1 VRTLL
6 AIVCIGILLA
16 LLHAAASVVGPLLI
30 GATLAIAFQP
40 MSVGLARR
48 GLPPVVAAVV
58 TLVVVL
64 TVVVAA
70 GFLIYTAATNLVGH
84 LPEYQQRIEEV
95 KVNVSDW
102 LRERKMDD
110 SADTVRS
117 FDVAA
122 PVSAYLTS
130 SLLEMTGYLQQLF
143 FVLVITAF
151 IQMEGAIYRRKLIAA
166 SGSRRTVRWLGEALG
181 EVQRYLAVKL
191 AVSAANGLLLGVWCW
206 VWGIESPIL
215 WGVAAFALNFIP
227 YVGSLI
233 AAIPP
238 VLLGLMTGGLPIALA
253 VASGYVA
260 VNLAVDNILEPRIM
274 GHTLGLSPL
283 VILLSMLLWG
293 FVLGPVGAILA
304 VPLTMTAKILLERD
318 KDLARI
324 AVFLGDGS
332 ELAPAPAKQG

>member
-1 VRTLL
+1 
-6 AIVCIGILLA
+6 
-16 LLHAAASVVGPLLI
+16 
-30 GATLAIAFQP
+30 
-40 MSVGLARR
+40 
-48 GLPPVVAAVV
+48 
-58 TLVVVL
+58 
-64 TVVVAA
+64 
-70 GFLIYTAATNLVGH
+70 
-84 LPEYQQRIEEV
+84 
-95 KVNVSDW
+95 
-102 LRERKMDD
+102 
-110 SADTVRS
+110 
-117 FDVAA
+117 
-122 PVSAYLTS
+122 
-130 SLLEMTGYLQQLF
+130 MTGYLQQLF

-181 EVQRYLAVKL
+181 EVQRYLLVKL
-191 AVSAANGLLLGVWCW
+191 AVSAANGFLLGLWCW
-206 VWGIESPIL
+206 VWGIESPLL

-233 AAIPP
+233 AAVPP

-260 VNLAVDNILEPRIM
+260 VNVAVDNILEPRIM

-332 ELAPAPAKQG
+332 DLTPAKPA